1 MRERAWSAEQAGRG
15 CGSEVD
21 DRATAEG
28 GCLPPAD
35 VPCLCPEGAR
45 RAEERGARRAGG
57 DVTTWVPPLAGA
69 LLLGALF
76 TDVFLTVFVPR
87 GGPGLVTDRL
97 YRSGWGLWRR
107 VSRLAPRNERSVLAL
122 GGPLL
127 LPATVVLWALELV
140 LGFALVYLPFAQQFQ
155 LPGEA
160 RPSAVTLSLYVSAY
174 SATTLGVGDVYPAD
188 SVLRLLSTLEA
199 AMGFALFTVSI
210 AYLLSV
216 YNALRQATSLALE
229 ISHFVGR
236 HVGEDPVDLIER
248 MTQSGAEA
256 ELTRWVAHTTAKLTT
271 TQQAAAQYPLIHY
284 FQSPRTM
291 RPSRWPSPT
300 CLSFLRFAA
309 PCSTLGRS
317 PGSRVARP
325 RSPHTAPRLASSP
338 PEPKRCEYRRR
349 AVWATPRVLPGTR
362 MCGGG
367 WSPREFRCVSR
378 PWPARFT

>member
-1 MRERAWSAEQAGRG
+1 MA
-15 CGSEVD
+15 
-21 DRATAEG
+21 
-28 GCLPPAD
+28 
-35 VPCLCPEGAR
+35 
-45 RAEERGARRAGG
+45 
-57 DVTTWVPPLAGA
+57 WVPPLAGA

-140 LGFALVYLPFAQQFQ
+140 FGFALIYLPFAQQFQ
-155 LPGEA
+155 VPGEV
-160 RPSAVTLSLYVSAY
+160 RPSAATLSLYVSAY
-174 SATTLGVGDVYPAD
+174 SATTLGVGDVHPAD

-236 HVGEDPVDLIER
+236 HAGEDPVDLIER
-248 MTQSGAEA
+248 MTRSGAEA
-256 ELTRWVAHTTAKLTT
+256 ELTRWVAHTTAKLAS

-284 FQSPRTM
+284 FHVPDDDQAFPLAVADLLELLTICRAVLDPRAFPGLACGPTTLSAY
-291 RPSRWPSPT
+291 RTATGFVASRAEAVRVSTRSRRGDAESLAGYQDVRRRLVAARVPVRQPDEAGWVYVS
-300 CLSFLRFAA
+300 LRQEWDHTHDAVRRHFGYPAV
-309 PCSTLGRS
+309 PYPGHS
-317 PGSRVARP
+317 GSR
-325 RSPHTAPRLASSP
+325 
-338 PEPKRCEYRRR
+338 
-349 AVWATPRVLPGTR
+349 
-362 MCGGG
+362 
-367 WSPREFRCVSR
+367 
-378 PWPARFT
+378 